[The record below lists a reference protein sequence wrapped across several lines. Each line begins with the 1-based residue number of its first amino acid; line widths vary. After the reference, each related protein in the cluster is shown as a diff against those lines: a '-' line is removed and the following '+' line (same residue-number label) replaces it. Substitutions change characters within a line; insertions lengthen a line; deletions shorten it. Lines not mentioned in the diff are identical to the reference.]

1 MSTRPAHFM
10 TSMVIKLFSWPASRV
25 FSKSFSA
32 KKEVKKAS
40 AQISALGVYEAYI
53 NGKRVGDYILAPGW
67 TTYHKRLQY
76 QTYDITDMLQKDNV
90 IEINAGDGWLV
101 ENLGHYS
108 MMPWMPQNDRPAVI
122 AAVEIEY
129 ISSFASRYSISLII
143 SPSCSIKRSLG

>member
-1 MSTRPAHFM
+1 MDLIKNADFIISKEDMGKECPA
-10 TSMVIKLFSWPASRV
+10 

-90 IEINAGDGWLV
+90 IERQL
-101 ENLGHYS
+101 
-108 MMPWMPQNDRPAVI
+108 
-122 AAVEIEY
+122 
-129 ISSFASRYSISLII
+129 
-143 SPSCSIKRSLG
+143 